1 MPKSRKKE
9 ANKICRF
16 FYVDVYNHPV
26 CNAPEDYRIKCGKF
40 STEEGMMGFGLDED
54 DLQKFV
60 LYRCDK
66 LKVYCDKDGHLP
78 SKVALQYRKQIDNKD
93 IAAMTYNFIDNSMR
107 VNTKIGRNDPCP
119 CGSGKKYKK
128 CCGR

>member
-1 MPKSRKKE
+1 MPKSRKKK
-9 ANKICRF
+9 ADRICKF

-26 CNAPEDYRIKCGKF
+26 CNAPDDFRVKCGKF
-40 STEEGMMGFGLDED
+40 STEEGMVGFGLGED
-54 DLQKFV
+54 DLEKFV

-66 LKVYCDKDGHLP
+66 LKNQCDKTGHLP
-78 SKVALQYRKQIDNKD
+78 SKIADKYRKQMDNKD
-93 IAAMTYNFIDNSMR
+93 IAAITFDFTQNITR
-107 VNTKIGRNDPCP
+107 VRTKIGRNEPCP